1 MRDGK
6 LSFLLATPVAC
17 AAIILLAAAA
27 PDDGSIAPLSPAA
40 SDEAPGIAAKTVT
53 ATNAGYQA
61 APVPNP
67 DVNAPPDTTKPD
79 TTIGPKFI
87 RQNSL
92 FQGDGYSYASSEQ
105 GTLDGRRVGA
115 AGLGV
120 NVPLSDEK

>member
-6 LSFLLATPVAC
+6 CPVSLMMPAC
-17 AAIILLAAAA
+17 LAAICLLGAAA
-27 PDDGSIAPLSPAA
+27 PVDGSISPLAPPESAEAPAA
-40 SDEAPGIAAKTVT
+40 SAKTIT
-53 ATNAGYQA
+53 ITNAGYQA

-67 DVNAPPDTTKPD
+67 DVSAPADTTKPD
-79 TTIGPKFI
+79 TTLGPKFI
-87 RQNSL
+87 RPKSI

-115 AGLGV
+115 AGLGI